1 MSWEETIFSYNLRK
15 KFIKK
20 KPSKKEDPNI
30 RPTSHILWYL
40 FLICCLLV
48 IIGVMIGIIFGD
60 FIYSILKSKSL
71 YTMREESPIWVPLLV
86 LSALVID
93 LGWGIAILFG
103 AITANLMKSKI
114 MGMIKKSKIKS
125 FYDSDDGD
133 VYYIYST
140 VNYTVNGFEY
150 QNEEKHD
157 FSTTDLNKAKHKLD
171 SISPGD
177 KILVLYDPKNPNLMV
192 LEKNDV
198 DIKGEILAG
207 FGFFTG
213 GFLFSIFI
221 GTFFS

>member
-20 KPSKKEDPNI
+20 KSSKKEDPNI
-30 RPTSHILWYL
+30 RPTSHILRTL
-40 FLICCLLV
+40 ILICCLLV
-48 IIGVMIGIIFGD
+48 IVGIMIGIIFGD
-60 FIYSILKSKSL
+60 FIFSIFKSKSL
-71 YTMREESPIWVPLLV
+71 YTMREESPIWVPIFV
-86 LSALVID
+86 FFGSIINF
-93 LGWGIAILFG
+93 GWGIAILFG
-103 AITANLMKSKI
+103 AITANLMKSTI
-114 MGMIKKSKIKS
+114 MGTIEKSKIRS

-140 VNYTVNGFEY
+140 VNYKVNGFEY

-171 SISPGD
+171 SISSGD

-198 DIKGEILAG
+198 DIKGEMIAG
-207 FGFFTG
+207 MGFFTG
-213 GFLFSIFI
+213 GFLCSIFI

>member
-1 MSWEETIFSYNLRK
+1 MSWEESIFSYNLRK

-20 KPSKKEDPNI
+20 KSSKKEDPNI
-30 RPTSHILWYL
+30 RPTSHILRAL

-48 IIGVMIGIIFGD
+48 FIGIMLGIIFGD
-60 FIYSILKSKSL
+60 FIFSIIKSKSF
-71 YTMREESPIWVPLLV
+71 YTMREKSPIWVPILV
-86 LSALVID
+86 FSALVID

-103 AITANLMKSKI
+103 AITANLMKSMI
-114 MGMIKKSKIKS
+114 MGTIEKSKIRS

-140 VNYTVNGFEY
+140 VNYTINGFEY
-150 QNEEKHD
+150 HNEEKHD
-157 FSTTDLNKAKHKLD
+157 FSTTDLNKAKQKLD

-192 LEKNDV
+192 LEKNAV
-198 DIKGEILAG
+198 DIKGEIIAG
-207 FGFFTG
+207 IGFFTG